1 MKSSSPSS
9 GCLLL
14 FNARMQKIEELQLD
28 ERREAEVRLT
38 GGRSTGD
45 AQAGE
50 LLKRLV
56 LEGGRVVRWASAS

>member
-1 MKSSSPSS
+1 
-9 GCLLL
+9 
-14 FNARMQKIEELQLD
+14 MQKIEQLQLD

-38 GGRSTGD
+38 VGRSTGD

-56 LEGGRVVRWASAS
+56 LDGGGLSGGRQRPEPSSRPR